1 MTWNLRSLDNV
12 GPRNE
17 TCVFCTANGNLRN
30 KAVVGYTA
38 FSFLISS
45 ISSMVRN
52 CRTKKRSRASST
64 PQGKIG
70 EMVRVGDVG
79 ITVIQ
84 IERVTQVDTA
94 KPPRPDTVFVAVEL
108 MVESQ
113 TRAGV
118 YVNPLFA
125 RLQDD
130 ASNVYNI
137 VFVGREPFLETRV
150 NLPMGEKTQG

>member
-1 MTWNLRSLDNV
+1 
-12 GPRNE
+12 
-17 TCVFCTANGNLRN
+17 
-30 KAVVGYTA
+30 
-38 FSFLISS
+38 
-45 ISSMVRN
+45 MVRN

-113 TRAGV
+113 ARAGV